1 MTDQTKKGLNRRL
14 ALGGAGAA
22 AALGVGYLAF
32 GQPKN
37 AKRHPAL
44 DPHTFYRGNAA
55 EPESLDPSLIQ
66 ATWEDWIAGDLL
78 TGLLTYSAE
87 GKGIPGM
94 ATSWTTAPDGLT
106 WTFKLREALW
116 SDGKPV
122 TAEDFV
128 FSWQRTVNPA
138 TASSYAYFFFA
149 LKNARTVNAGKMPL
163 TALGVKALDSTTLEI
178 KLEHPVPYLLQ
189 MLTHNSMYPQ
199 PKHVVEAKGKA
210 WARPGNYVSNGA
222 YILQEWV
229 PNDHVLL
236 VKNPHFYDAANVAI
250 ERVLFYPTDD
260 HSAALRRMRA
270 GELDMQEAYPA
281 AQIGWIKANMPEL
294 LNPVPQMTTEFI
306 SINVK
311 RKPFDDVRVRAA
323 INMAI
328 NREML
333 VEKITR
339 GGEPPA
345 YSLVP
350 PGTSNFPG
358 GNVFAFKTMPY
369 PARLAEAQRLMREAG
384 YGPERTAEATY
395 AIRSTAPG
403 NGRAE
408 AVAIQQALALIHINI
423 SILPFDA
430 AIFYDT
436 IQQHDFDLAQAG
448 WQADFDDAA
457 TFLELFQT
465 GSGNNW
471 GQYSNPAFDA
481 LLKASQQAL
490 DINSRGEKLAA
501 AEAMALKDNALVPL
515 FFWINTNLVRPYVK
529 GWVANKM
536 EINRSRWISFDQK
549 ARGALVV

>member
-1 MTDQTKKGLNRRL
+1 MTERTKKGLDRRL
-14 ALGGAGAA
+14 ALGGGAAA
-22 AALGVGYLAF
+22 AALGAGYLAF
-32 GQPKN
+32 GR
-37 AKRHPAL
+37 AKTAPRHVSL
-44 DPHTFYRGNAA
+44 DPNTFYRGNAD

-66 ATWEDWIAGDLL
+66 GTWEDWIAGDLL
-78 TGLLTYSAE
+78 TGLITYSAE

-94 ATSWTTAPDGLT
+94 ATSWTTTPDGLT
-106 WTFKLREALW
+106 WNFKLREALW

-122 TAEDFV
+122 TADDFV

-138 TASSYAYFFFA
+138 TASFYSYFFYGFQ
-149 LKNARTVNAGKMPL
+149 NARAVNAGKMPL
-163 TALGVKALDSTTLEI
+163 TALGVQALDPHTLQI
-178 KLEHPVPYLLQ
+178 KLEHPIPYLLQ

-199 PKHVVEAKGKA
+199 PRHVVEAKGKT
-210 WARPGNYVSNGA
+210 WALPGNYVSNGA

-229 PNDHVLL
+229 PNDHVTLI
-236 VKNPHFYDAANVAI
+236 KNPLFYDAANVAL
-250 ERVLFYPTDD
+250 ERVIFYPTAD
-260 HSAALRRMRA
+260 HSAALRRLRA
-270 GELDMQEAYPA
+270 GELDVQEAYPA
-281 AQIGWIKANMPEL
+281 AQIGWLKANMPEL
-294 LNPVPQMTTEFI
+294 LNPVPQLTTEFI

-311 RKPFDDVRVRAA
+311 RKPFDDWRVRAA

-339 GGEPPA
+339 GGEPVA
-345 YSLVP
+345 YNVVP

-358 GNVFAFKTMPY
+358 GNHFAFKATPY
-369 PARLAEAQRLMREAG
+369 PARLAQAQRLMRDAG
-384 YGPERTAEATY
+384 YGPDRKAEVTY

-403 NGRAE
+403 NARAE
-408 AVAIQQALALIHINI
+408 AVAIQQALALIYVNI

-465 GSGNNW
+465 GGGNNW
-471 GQYSNPAFDA
+471 GQYSNPEFDA
-481 LLKASQQAL
+481 LLAASQQAL
-490 DINSRGEKLAA
+490 DIQSRGEKLAA
-501 AEAMALKDNALVPL
+501 AEALVLKDNAVMPL
-515 FFWINTNLVRPYVK
+515 YFGINTNLVRPYVK
-529 GWVANKM
+529 GWIANKM

-549 ARGALVV
+549 ARTALFV